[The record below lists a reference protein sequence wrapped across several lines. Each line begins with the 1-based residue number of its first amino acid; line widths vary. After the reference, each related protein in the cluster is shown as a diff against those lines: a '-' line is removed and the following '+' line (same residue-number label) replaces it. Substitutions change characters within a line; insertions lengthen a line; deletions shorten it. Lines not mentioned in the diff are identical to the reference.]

1 MMLLAKHGGGVGIG
15 VNQIRPA
22 GATIT
27 GNGTSD
33 GVVPFCKI
41 YDSTILATNQG
52 SVRRGA
58 ASVNIDI
65 EHGDFWEWLEI
76 REPKGDVNRQSL
88 NLHQCVI
95 VPDGFMQKVQEGD
108 PEARKRW
115 IGVLRK
121 RKATGEPYVSLRVT
135 LTEQIQTRI
144 NRMALKFI

>member
-1 MMLLAKHGGGVGIG
+1 M
-15 VNQIRPA
+15 
-22 GATIT
+22 
-27 GNGTSD
+27 
-33 GVVPFCKI
+33 
-41 YDSTILATNQG
+41 
-52 SVRRGA
+52 
-58 ASVNIDI
+58 NIDI